1 MSLVEDFLVTLLLLV
16 WPKGMKQIPDC
27 MSNQPHSILAETFS
41 VFNNGTRMK
50 QNRLLS
56 RTLLWASKTKMTCLV
71 YQKCF
76 QTV

>member
-1 MSLVEDFLVTLLLLV
+1 MVTLLLLV

-50 QNRLLS
+50 LS